1 MGVRAFVDTDVF
13 VYLYSSDDPA
23 KRDVARD
30 LLLNADMDLV
40 LSAQVLNEFYVT
52 VTRKIT
58 SPLSPGDARDA
69 VGSLAELE
77 VVPVTRNLVVD
88 ALDAGQRYQ
97 LSHWDPLIVEAASR
111 SGCEIL
117 FTEDLSSGSILR
129 GVTITNPFLGQ
140 AVAEDE

>member
-30 LLLNADMDLV
+30 LLLNADIDLV

-69 VGSLAELE
+69 EHVGGAAEHGDGRVLHL
-77 VVPVTRNLVVD
+77 P
-88 ALDAGQRYQ
+88 A
-97 LSHWDPLIVEAASR
+97 
-111 SGCEIL
+111 
-117 FTEDLSSGSILR
+117 
-129 GVTITNPFLGQ
+129 
-140 AVAEDE
+140 

>member
-30 LLLNADMDLV
+30 LLLNADIDLV

-77 VVPVTRNLVVD
+77 VAPVTRNLVVD

>member
-30 LLLNADMDLV
+30 LLLNADIDLV

-77 VVPVTRNLVVD
+77 VVPLTRNLVVD

-97 LSHWDPLIVEAASR
+97 LSHWDSLIVEAASR

>member
-1 MGVRAFVDTDVF
+1 MGVRAFVDTNVF